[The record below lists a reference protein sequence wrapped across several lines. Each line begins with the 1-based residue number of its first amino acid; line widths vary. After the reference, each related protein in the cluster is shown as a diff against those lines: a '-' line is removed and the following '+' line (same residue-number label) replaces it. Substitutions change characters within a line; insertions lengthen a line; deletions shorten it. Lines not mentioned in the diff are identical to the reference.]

1 MVPCRPPGRAP
12 RAEETPLAFRR
23 VAREEDVPTGRGLR
37 VVLGELEIGLFRVG
51 DAIHAMENAC
61 PHAGLPLS
69 EGLLE
74 GCVVTCTAHGWRF
87 DVRSGFPPDDDD
99 GFPIPC
105 FPVRVAEGEVHV
117 DVENPTNLRRR
128 GRG

>member
-1 MVPCRPPGRAP
+1 MAR
-12 RAEETPLAFRR
+12 LA
-23 VAREEDVPTGRGLR
+23 DVPTGRGLR
-37 VVLGELEIGLFRVG
+37 VVVGTLQVGLFRVG
-51 DAIHAMENAC
+51 DELHAMENAC

-87 DVRSGFPPDDDD
+87 DVRSGFPPGDAD

-105 FPVRVAEGEVHV
+105 FPVRVEDGEVYV
-117 DVENPTNLRRR
+117 DVDHPTNLRRR
-128 GRG
+128 SRARPGAD